1 MDDAEDLLPLLDL
14 AVPGV
19 GTALSFVFGAKQSN
33 DLSDAREE
41 AIRLGGENADDLIA
55 LTEKNRAL
63 SKYAAEY
70 TAGAIRH
77 IGYAN
82 SNAVEQTADRNFA
95 LMNLQTSYT
104 NYKMEQETRQM
115 AGDIRARVAST
126 GISVNE
132 GSPLHYLNQQVA
144 EAEFDRKFTVGA
156 ERLSALGYLADEKE
170 KARLMRMD
178 ADQRADMTVFNEAIA
193 SEIAWNE
200 AQARAASMRRGA
212 EMNAATL
219 DIQAN
224 AALYSG
230 ISQGLGWWA

>member
-1 MDDAEDLLPLLDL
+1 MIDI
-14 AVPGV
+14 
-19 GTALSFVFGAKQSN
+19 GTAVQVVGAGLSFLGGSKQSS
-33 DLSDAREE
+33 DLKEAREE
-41 AIRLGGENADDLIA
+41 AVRIGGENADDLIA
-55 LTEKNRAL
+55 LTEQNRAL
-63 SKYAAEY
+63 SKYAAGY

-115 AGDIRARVAST
+115 AGDIRARVSST

-144 EAEFDRKFTVGA
+144 AAEFDRKFTVGV
-156 ERLSALGYLADEKE
+156 ERLSALGYLADERE

-212 EMNAATL
+212 EMNARTL

-230 ISQGLGWWA
+230 ISQAVGWFA

>member
-1 MDDAEDLLPLLDL
+1 MAIDLGT
-14 AVPGV
+14 AIKFV
-19 GTALSFVFGAKQSN
+19 GTAASIFGSSKQSS
-33 DLSDAREE
+33 DLAEAREE
-41 AIRLGGENADDLIA
+41 AIRIGGENADDLIA

-95 LMNLQTSYT
+95 LMGLQTTYT

-212 EMNAATL
+212 EMNARTL